1 MRTLMAVTFA
11 LVSSMSSVAWAQQNR
26 TDNSRVVCPTGQ
38 VYDPERRVCF
48 VPQVGQDLT
57 GFYIGGVLILGGV
70 IGAIVL
76 ANDGDKTVSP

>member
-1 MRTLMAVTFA
+1 MRALMAISFA
-11 LVSSMSSVAWAQQNR
+11 LVTSMSPVAFAQQN
-26 TDNSRVVCPTGQ
+26 TVPTCAQGQ
-38 VYDPERRVCF
+38 VYDPNARRCIT
-48 VPQVGQDLT
+48 PSATQDLT

>member
-1 MRTLMAVTFA
+1 MRALMAISFA
-11 LVSSMSSVAWAQQNR
+11 LVTSMSSVALAQQ
-26 TDNSRVVCPTGQ
+26 SVPTCAQGQ
-38 VYDPERRVCF
+38 VYDPNARRCIT
-48 VPQVGQDLT
+48 PSATQDLT